1 MQDRPTALELLD
13 AVQRFLE
20 EEVVPSTEGR
30 RSFLA
35 RVAANAIRIVGREI
49 RTEEEQARREWDGLD
64 ALLGPVTAPPS
75 LADTRKAILARTA
88 ALCEKIREGA
98 ADEGDWR
105 KQVLAHARRTVR
117 DKLAVSDPGLLERS
131 ETKEGRRD

>member
-20 EEVVPSTEGR
+20 EEIVPDTQGR

-35 RVAANAIRIVGREI
+35 RVAANAVRIVAREI
-49 RTEEEQARREWDGLD
+49 RADEEQARREWEGLD
-64 ALLGPVTAPPS
+64 SLLGPTAPPPS
-75 LADTRKAILARTA
+75 LADTKQAIRARTA

-98 ADEGDWR
+98 ADEGEWR
-105 KQVLAHARRTVR
+105 SSVLAHVRGTVH
-117 DKLAVSDPGLLERS
+117 DKLAVADPGLLERS
-131 ETKEGRRD
+131 EEKR

>member
-1 MQDRPTALELLD
+1 MQDRPTAIELLD

-20 EEVVPSTEGR
+20 EEIVPNTEGR

-49 RTEEEQARREWDGLD
+49 SAEEEQARREWDGLD
-64 ALLGPVTAPPS
+64 ALLGPETRPPA
-75 LADTRKAILARTA
+75 LADTRKAIGARTKS
-88 ALCEKIREGA
+88 LCEKIREGA

-105 KQVLAHARRTVR
+105 RKVLAHVRRTVR
-117 DKLAVSDPGLLERS
+117 DKLAVSDPGLLDRS
-131 ETKEGRRD
+131 KKEG